1 MTITSSTESL
11 DYKLVPNTAIL
22 TLYLHAL
29 KQTLSFDFIIKTEA
43 KYAVVILLMK
53 ASEQWK
59 TEFALDLFLV
69 SNLNW

>member
-1 MTITSSTESL
+1 MLSN
-11 DYKLVPNTAIL
+11 K
-22 TLYLHAL
+22 
-29 KQTLSFDFIIKTEA
+29 LSFDFIIKTEA
-43 KYAVVILLMK
+43 KYAVVILLIK